1 MARKK
6 HYKRTP
12 RSNTKWT
19 DIIRENDKWETYYK
33 QLNLFNGDDAEWESF
48 KLYFQKDLPLTFRIT
63 GSRKHANE
71 IFSIF
76 KEKHLP
82 TLTNVEFEGQ
92 EIKAPV
98 QLPWYPDHF
107 AWQLDVPKKVIRKNE
122 QFAKTQRFLVLET
135 ASGNISRQEAVS
147 MIPPLLLNVESHHSV
162 LDMCAAPGSKT
173 AQLIESLHK
182 DTDEPTGFVIAND
195 SDMRRSYMMVHQLKR
210 INSANYLVVNHD
222 AQYFPRIQL
231 DKLNKKNILKFDRIL
246 CDVPCSGDGTMR
258 KNVNIWND
266 WTYQNGLGLQALQ
279 YNILNRGLQLLQAG
293 GKLVYS
299 TCSLNPI
306 ENEAVIAQALRKW
319 GDDIKLVD
327 CSHELPGLI
336 RSRGLSQW
344 NVVDRNGEKK
354 NNDDETKVDSWF
366 PPSEE
371 ERQKF
376 NLDRCVRVYPHQQNT
391 GGFFIAVIEKK
402 EQAVEKEINED
413 LKVIASGVENIS
425 TKKTEES
432 TKEISESKKEKVSL
446 PLDAINEPFVFIDP
460 AHEVLKS
467 CWKFYGISEDYDK
480 TTCLVR
486 SHTGEPNKTIFK
498 VCPRIRDIIQCNDE
512 KLKVIYSGVKFLV
525 YQRSDI
531 ECAWRIHS
539 EVLPSLKHHLGSER
553 IIAGDMDT
561 LKVLFTEPFPALEFF
576 HEAKVDPNFI
586 EQVKSL
592 SSGCAFVKVSREDDT
607 KEDLLVPV
615 WVGVN
620 SINVMISKE
629 SVHELLYRIYGIETK
644 ATDNP
649 KAR

>member
-6 HYKRTP
+6 HYKRSP
-12 RSNTKWT
+12 RSNTNWT
-19 DIIRENDKWETYYK
+19 DIVRKNDKWETYYK
-33 QLNLFNGDDAEWESF
+33 KLNLFNGDKSEWESF
-48 KLYFQKDLPLTFRIT
+48 KQYCQKDLPLTFRIT

-71 IFSIF
+71 ILDIF
-76 KEKHLP
+76 KDKHLP
-82 TLTNVEFEGQ
+82 TLTNVEFES
-92 EIKAPV
+92 EKIKAPV
-98 QLPWYPDHF
+98 QLPWYPDHL

-147 MIPPLLLNVESHHSV
+147 MIPPLLLKVKSHHSV

-182 DTDEPTGFVIAND
+182 DTDEPTGFIIAND

-210 INSANYLVVNHD
+210 INSPNYLVVNHD

-231 DKLNKKNILKFDRIL
+231 DKVNKKNILKFDRIL

-266 WTYQNGLGLQALQ
+266 WTYQNGLGLHALQ
-279 YNILNRGLQLLQAG
+279 YNILNRGLQLLQSG
-293 GKLVYS
+293 GRLVYS

-319 GDDIKLVD
+319 GGDIKLVS
-327 CSHELPGLI
+327 CSNELPGLI
-336 RSRGLSQW
+336 RSNGLSQW
-344 NVVDRNGEKK
+344 NVIDRNGEEK
-354 NNDDETKVDSWF
+354 NRNDENSLSSWF
-366 PPSEE
+366 PPSEDE
-371 ERQKF
+371 KQKF
-376 NLDRCVRVYPHQQNT
+376 NLSRCIRVYPHQQNT

-402 EQAVEKEINED
+402 EQSIEKVDNED
-413 LKVIASGVENIS
+413 VKDVSPSPEKVEI
-425 TKKTEES
+425 KKIDNTNAE
-432 TKEISESKKEKVSL
+432 TPKPKNEKVSL

-460 AHEVLKS
+460 NHEVLQS

-486 SHTGEPNKTIFK
+486 SHTGEPTRTIFK
-498 VCPRIRDIIQCNDE
+498 VCPRIRDIIQCNEE

-539 EVLPSLKHHLGSER
+539 EVLPSLKHHLCSER
-553 IIAGDMDT
+553 IISGDMDT
-561 LKVLFTEPFPALEFF
+561 LKILFTEPFPTLEFF
-576 HEAKVDPNFI
+576 LDANNDAKFI
-586 EQVKSL
+586 EAVKGL
-592 SSGCAFVKVSREDDT
+592 SSGCAFVKVSREDNT
-607 KEDLLVPV
+607 KEDLIVPV

-629 SVHELLYRIYGIETK
+629 SVHELLYRIYDIETK

-649 KAR
+649 KAH